1 MYDRSGSSHGHSLPA
16 LDSNNSTET
25 VIPASNPL
33 VPPGRT
39 IHAFASA
46 SEEIALDLSKPT
58 GVTCNW
64 PSTSS
69 TFPLTK
75 RVNGF
80 AFGKSFCKIASAR
93 NKCDLSCASM
103 FQ

>member
-16 LDSNNSTET
+16 FDSNNSTET

-39 IHAFASA
+39 INAFASA

-58 GVTCNW
+58 GIACNV
-64 PSTSS
+64 PSTIS
-69 TFPLTK
+69 TFSLTN

-80 AFGKSFCKIASAR
+80 AFGKSFVILPLHDICA
-93 NKCDLSCASM
+93 DLSYASM